1 MPIDVFMALVLLDT
15 HSKIKEYETKAP
27 IKSLSHKI
35 GKICPVTDG
44 QIHSFQ

>member
-1 MPIDVFMALVLLDT
+1 MPIDVFMALALLT
-15 HSKIKEYETKAP
+15 TQFRIKKHAMKVP
-27 IKSLSHKI
+27 IKSLPHKI